1 MTEKLLKFIH
11 DNKLENTQFEV
22 NWNVLYFYVDLHD
35 KDGDR
40 LRYTFDCKTG
50 ESSIRHLCHT
60 HFTFSDLS
68 PQFAMK
74 LRGE

>member
-1 MTEKLLKFIH
+1 MTKKLLKFIH

-22 NWNVLYFYVDLHD
+22 NQNVLYFYVDLHD
-35 KDGDR
+35 KDGDQII
-40 LRYTFDCKTG
+40 YTFDYKT
-50 ESSIRHLCHT
+50 EECCIRHLCHAYM
-60 HFTFSDLS
+60 TFSDLS